1 MLKHGD
7 RLVIGG
13 NHYFKVINPYDELCS
28 VKLSTQAIDFE
39 FAYQEILRV
48 QEERYILLVK
58 IKARFFRYKILMKL
72 KKLIRYKCISTQ
84 LRFDLNSSPV
94 DKFYYDNYSF
104 FYTVIF
110 SFI

>member
-13 NHYFKVINPYDELCS
+13 NHFFKVLNPYDEPCN

-48 QEERYILLVK
+48 QEERYLL
-58 IKARFFRYKILMKL
+58 
-72 KKLIRYKCISTQ
+72 
-84 LRFDLNSSPV
+84 LRI
-94 DKFYYDNYSF
+94 
-104 FYTVIF
+104 IF
-110 SFI
+110 KE